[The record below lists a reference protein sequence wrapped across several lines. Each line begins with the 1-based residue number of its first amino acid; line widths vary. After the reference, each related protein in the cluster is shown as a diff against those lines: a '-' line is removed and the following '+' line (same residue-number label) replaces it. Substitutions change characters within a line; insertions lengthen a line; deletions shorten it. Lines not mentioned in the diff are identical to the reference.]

1 MEDSDLR
8 KVFFLHYQV
17 VQEAQAALFQRAF
30 ADACSIAPT
39 VEAAAIQAE
48 QYLLQ
53 VGYTAVDLKSWRPA
67 VHADL
72 PEMDT
77 IELAL
82 LEQAR
87 RRTPP
92 VSARI
97 VVGVELQPERASGHL
112 H

>member
-1 MEDSDLR
+1 MEDLDLR

-53 VGYTAVDLKSWRPA
+53 VGYTVVDLKSWRPA